1 MFNNV
6 DGCTKKSAEEVK
18 QVCTERLTKYRK
30 EMLKRMV
37 LSDQLDYRDPQQAAE
52 YAQEI
57 Y

>member
-1 MFNNV
+1 MFTNV